1 MKIANIF
8 IAVTCSAKSALK
20 SYFSKNVSQ
29 WHSLRLPGE
38 FVIACILVDTFFV
51 GDFLPL
57 LVDIFLYIFFLF
69 LGQTIRVPWKEDS
82 ARGSVQKFQVNP
94 VNDLVAFQGK
104 YGQIHLMSSRS
115 RSKLFTLKM
124 NDEVLIFS

>member
-1 MKIANIF
+1 MSVDVSLVKIFAQHFLKLFFIF
-8 IAVTCSAKSALK
+8 
-20 SYFSKNVSQ
+20 
-29 WHSLRLPGE
+29 
-38 FVIACILVDTFFV
+38 
-51 GDFLPL
+51 
-57 LVDIFLYIFFLF
+57 FFLF
-69 LGQTIRVPWKEDS
+69 LGQTIKVPWKEDS

-124 NDEVLIFS
+124 NDEVKKLVKSNKSISRKKFEFFP